1 MPKELGG
8 AETKLQALSY
18 VLLCV
23 LQRLDEA
30 QSGLITHVLSGVRA
44 DREAS
49 LAQSSDGLR
58 IFDEAIKF
66 LERANRQNVT

>member
-1 MPKELGG
+1 MLKDSGNG
-8 AETKLQALSY
+8 ETKLQAMSY
-18 VLLCV
+18 VFLCI

-30 QSGLITHVLSGVRA
+30 QPGLIADVLGGVRA

-49 LAQSSDGLR
+49 LAQSPAALP

-66 LERANRQNVT
+66 LERANQQNGT

>member
-1 MPKELGG
+1 MPKELGN
-8 AETKLQALSY
+8 AETKLQAMSY
-18 VLLCV
+18 VLVCI

-30 QSGLITHVLSGVRA
+30 QPGLITDVLSGVRA

-49 LAQSSDGLR
+49 LAQSPVSLP

-66 LERANRQNVT
+66 LERANQRNGT